1 MKKCDTKMGFKWMIP
16 LLATA
21 LLVTCPSIAEAIAEV
36 PAPREGDGHV
46 VATDELAIQI
56 RGTVIS
62 NTDQN
67 GLPGVTVVEKG
78 TNNGTVT
85 DLNGEYTLEVTGAS
99 SVLVFSYVGF
109 ESQEATVG
117 TRTEINVSLVESIDT
132 MNEVVVTA
140 LGIEREQRS
149 LGYDVANVRGEDLTQ
164 VSQENV
170 LSSLAGR
177 VPGLTINQTS
187 GAGSSMSVIIRG
199 ATSLTTDNQPLFV
212 VDGVPMSNSLNNIQ
226 ERGDGNQVD
235 YGNAI
240 SDINPDDI
248 ESISVLKGPS
258 AAALYGTRA
267 GNGVVIIT
275 TKSGSKSKNL

>member
-1 MKKCDTKMGFKWMIP
+1 
-16 LLATA
+16 
-21 LLVTCPSIAEAIAEV
+21 
-36 PAPREGDGHV
+36 
-46 VATDELAIQI
+46 
-56 RGTVIS
+56 
-62 NTDQN
+62 
-67 GLPGVTVVEKG
+67 
-78 TNNGTVT
+78 VT
-85 DLNGEYTLEVTGAS
+85 DLNGQYNLEVTDANA
-99 SVLVFSYVGF
+99 VLVFSYVGF
-109 ESQEATVG
+109 VSQEITVG
-117 TRTEINVSLVESIDT
+117 SRTEINVSLAESIDT

-149 LGYDVANVRGEDLTQ
+149 LCYDVANVRGEDLTQ

-170 LSSLAGR
+170 LSSLVGR
-177 VPGLTINQTS
+177 VLGLTINQTS

-199 ATSLTTDNQPLFV
+199 ATSLTPDYQPRFV

-267 GNGVVIIT
+267 
-275 TKSGSKSKNL
+275 